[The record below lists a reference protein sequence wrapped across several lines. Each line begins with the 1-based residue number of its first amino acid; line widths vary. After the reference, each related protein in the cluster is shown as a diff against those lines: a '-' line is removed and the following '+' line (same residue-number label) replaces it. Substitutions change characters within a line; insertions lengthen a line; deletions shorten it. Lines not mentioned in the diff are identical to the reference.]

1 MQDIDYTS
9 LSDAELAQMAN
20 EGNSTAMEFIIEK
33 YKGYVR
39 SKTRTYFL
47 IGADRDDLIQEGM
60 IGLFKAIKDY
70 NPEKNAGFKSFADLC
85 ITRQIITAIKT
96 ATRQKH
102 APLNSYVSLN
112 KPVYDDENERTLI
125 ELIKTRVTLSP
136 EEIFID
142 RENLGVIEENIK
154 SILSNFEHQVFDLFI
169 SGKTYQEIATIM
181 NKPSKSIDNAIQRI
195 KKKIS
200 EVVSK

>member
-1 MQDIDYTS
+1 MHDVDYAS
-9 LSDAELAQMAN
+9 LSDAELVNLAN

-70 NPEKNAGFKSFADLC
+70 NPDKNAGFKSFADLC

-102 APLNSYVSLN
+102 TPLNSYVSLN
-112 KPVYDDENERTLI
+112 KPVYDDENERTLV
-125 ELIKTRVTLSP
+125 ELIKTKVTLSP

-142 RENLGVIEENIK
+142 RENLGVVEEKIK
-154 SILSNFEHQVFDLFI
+154 SVLSNFENQVFELFI
-169 SGKTYQEIATIM
+169 LGKSYHEIAAIM

>member
-1 MQDIDYTS
+1 
-9 LSDAELAQMAN
+9 
-20 EGNSTAMEFIIEK
+20 
-33 YKGYVR
+33 
-39 SKTRTYFL
+39 
-47 IGADRDDLIQEGM
+47 M

-70 NPEKNAGFKSFADLC
+70 NPEKNASFKSFADLC

-112 KPVYDDENERTLI
+112 KPVYDDDNERTLI

-154 SILSNFEHQVFDLFI
+154 SVLSNFEHQVFDLFI
-169 SGKTYQEIATIM
+169 SGKTYHEIADIM